1 MRPFHKANENEY
13 HEAIR
18 ARMVIFA
25 DELMERIPDTLPQI
39 QKLLY
44 LGAVNTFKMLLV
56 RIEGET
62 LERFVSLFKR
72 YANDDNFAAEIRG
85 NVAQFVATLPRE
97 PVAAAK

>member
-1 MRPFHKANENEY
+1 
-13 HEAIR
+13 
-18 ARMVIFA
+18 
-25 DELMERIPDTLPQI
+25 
-39 QKLLY
+39 
-44 LGAVNTFKMLLV
+44 MLLV

-62 LERFVSLFKR
+62 LERFISLFKR